1 MVDTKDN
8 HGAALSPMQ
17 AYALLGPGVISRGG
31 FYAAIARG
39 EIPHKRLGKR
49 IIIPRHKFLAWLDA
63 TEEREPQAL
72 QSQEGR

>member
-8 HGAALSPMQ
+8 RGAALSPMQ

-63 TEEREPQAL
+63 TEEREPQAR
-72 QSQEGR
+72 EGAEAR

>member
-1 MVDTKDN
+1 M
-8 HGAALSPMQ
+8 SPMQ

-63 TEEREPQAL
+63 TEEREPQAT
-72 QSQEGR
+72 QAAEAR